1 MWFKIKR
8 ILFKILF
15 FVGLIAVSAGM
26 NDLEISMVLG
36 GGILIG
42 LSLFMLYGPYK
53 KQK

>member
-15 FVGLIAVSAGM
+15 FIGLISVIGGMSELEVS
-26 NDLEISMVLG
+26 VVVG
-36 GGILIG
+36 GGIFIG

-53 KQK
+53 K